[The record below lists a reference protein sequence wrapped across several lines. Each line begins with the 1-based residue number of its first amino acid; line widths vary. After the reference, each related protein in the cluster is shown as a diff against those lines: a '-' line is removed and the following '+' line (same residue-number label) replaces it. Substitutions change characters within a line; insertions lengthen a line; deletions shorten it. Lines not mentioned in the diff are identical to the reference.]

1 MRYLMACGGDP
12 EAERLRD
19 SLARRPADRV
29 LDVGI
34 LRDRIV
40 REVIEFRPDVA
51 IVRLPPAE
59 PSPALRRLLD
69 IAAFGHRPVITLA
82 TPEELERWTPPW
94 ARAVCLAPFTVD
106 RVRRVAT
113 TLLPLGARWEG
124 DPLVLR
130 CGDVELSEDGRSV
143 RVAGRPV
150 VLTFSEFEVLDALMR
165 RPGIAVPRAQ
175 LMVPGRGAGA
185 ADHSRAIDVYIRRIR
200 HKLRAAAAFS
210 IETVPGV
217 GYRCVSRERD
227 EAAML
232 NTPVGAGQV
241 GRPGQE
247 RHLSIPF

>member
-1 MRYLMACGGDP
+1 MACGGDP

-29 LDVGI
+29 LDVGV

-51 IVRLPPAE
+51 IVRLPQGA
-59 PSPALRRLLD
+59 PSPMLLRLLD

-82 TPEELERWTPPW
+82 TREEMERRTPPW
-94 ARAVCLAPFTVD
+94 ARDVCLAPFTVD
-106 RVRRVAT
+106 RVRRVAA

-124 DPLVLR
+124 EPLVLR
-130 CGDVELSEDGRSV
+130 CGDVELSEDKRSV
-143 RVAGRPV
+143 RVAGDAV

-175 LMVPGRGAGA
+175 LMVPRRAGA

-217 GYRCVSRERD
+217 GYRCVSRERE

-232 NTPVGAGQV
+232 TTPAGAGQA
-241 GRPGQE
+241 GRPGHE
-247 RHLSIPF
+247 RHFSIPF